1 MTEIAGKVALVTG
14 GGSGIGRGQVMALA
28 NEGASVVVAD
38 IIKENADRIAAEVR
52 QAGGTA
58 VAVACDVSDRDS
70 VKRMKAEAN
79 DALGP
84 VSLLFATAGVTWFDR
99 LTDMSEIDVD
109 WVIQVNL
116 MGTMYCMQ
124 AFLPDMIEA
133 REGHVIATASNA
145 GLNSG
150 WVPYHTVYSTAKAG
164 IIGLMLNLRIE
175 LGEVGVGSTVYCP
188 GGVRG
193 RPGEGLGEN
202 NLRYRPER
210 FGGPAEMPDPTELMK
225 AVGPDWQKENIVG
238 SFTAEEMGPVV
249 MQAVKNNDPMVVD
262 HANQRQYYL
271 KYNVNPALAAF
282 DAAEAYE
289 RTRPPE

>member
-1 MTEIAGKVALVTG
+1 MTEFAGKVAVVTG

-38 IIKENADRIAAEVR
+38 IIKENADRVAAEVQ

-70 VKRMKAEAN
+70 VKKMKAEAN

-99 LTDMSEIDVD
+99 LTDMSEKNVD

-133 REGHVIATASNA
+133 REGHVVATASNA

-150 WVPYHTVYSTAKAG
+150 WVPFHVPYSSAKAG
-164 IIGLMLNLRIE
+164 IIGMMLNLRIE
-175 LGEVGVGSTVYCP
+175 LAEFGVGSTVYCP

-193 RPGEGLGEN
+193 REGEGFHLN
-202 NLRYRPER
+202 NQRYRPEK
-210 FGGPAEMPDPTELMK
+210 FGGPSEGALNLDPE
-225 AVGPDWQKENIVG
+225 WSQKNIIG
-238 SFTAEEMGPVV
+238 FFTAEEVGPMVLE
-249 MQAVKNNDPMVVD
+249 AVRHNRAIVVD
-262 HANQRQYYL
+262 HSNQRQHFL
-271 KYNVNPALAAF
+271 TYNVNPALEAF
-282 DAAEAYE
+282 DIAEAWE
-289 RTRPPE
+289 QTLPPREEVGG

>member
-1 MTEIAGKVALVTG
+1 MAFSFTRIGWLTSLRGPMFTYSSQEGDAMTEFAGKVAVVTG

-38 IIKENADRIAAEVR
+38 IIKENADRVAAEVQ

-70 VKRMKAEAN
+70 VKKMKAEAN

-99 LTDMSEIDVD
+99 LTDMSEKNVD

-133 REGHVIATASNA
+133 REGHVVATASNA
-145 GLNSG
+145 GLKFRLGSISRAVFVGQG
-150 WVPYHTVYSTAKAG
+150 WNNWHDAESTHRAG
-164 IIGLMLNLRIE
+164 RVRSRLYRVLPWRRAGARRRRVSPEQPALSA
-175 LGEVGVGSTVYCP
+175 GEVRRTERGSP
-188 GGVRG
+188 QS
-193 RPGEGLGEN
+193 
-202 NLRYRPER
+202 
-210 FGGPAEMPDPTELMK
+210 GP
-225 AVGPDWQKENIVG
+225 
-238 SFTAEEMGPVV
+238 
-249 MQAVKNNDPMVVD
+249 
-262 HANQRQYYL
+262 
-271 KYNVNPALAAF
+271 
-282 DAAEAYE
+282 
-289 RTRPPE
+289 